1 MNQNPDILEAHVYNM
16 ASVIFE
22 WHQGTPASVF
32 GNTDKTEV
40 IIKEDTPKGTI
51 TVRKKDPSGRNL
63 QGAVFEAE
71 QPFRS
76 LFIWE
81 NIQ

>member
-40 IIKEDTPKGTI
+40 IIKEDTPKGT
-51 TVRKKDPSGRNL
+51 
-63 QGAVFEAE
+63 
-71 QPFRS
+71 
-76 LFIWE
+76 
-81 NIQ
+81 